1 MFRFFLSIFYTEAFK
16 CRWHSTNACKPFVL
30 RCNFKIRLKSL
41 TCSFV
46 DLLGPF
52 HISVLQPT
60 TVSMM
65 SFLGALWVGFM
76 ELNLPFSKVQLE
88 ANRTRAALVIMTG
101 GRGQNFPLAGSRSAL
116 TALCASHLRG
126 MTADAGLLHNFMF
139 QECADRT
146 LFSNRP
152 LPVSPLVS
160 LIRNKTQIPAQ
171 QCGQRP
177 YGTRLYI
184 VGYNHMDPPLPK
196 HIHLPVIL
204 TAELVSV
211 KRESTR
217 AQNKEGIKYL
227 LGNTHGQ

>member
-1 MFRFFLSIFYTEAFK
+1 
-16 CRWHSTNACKPFVL
+16 
-30 RCNFKIRLKSL
+30 
-41 TCSFV
+41 
-46 DLLGPF
+46 
-52 HISVLQPT
+52 
-60 TVSMM
+60 
-65 SFLGALWVGFM
+65 M
-76 ELNLPFSKVQLE
+76 ELNLPFNKVQLE
-88 ANRTRAALVIMTG
+88 ANRTCTALVIMTG
-101 GRGQNFPLAGSRSAL
+101 GRGQNFLLAGSCSAL
-116 TALCASHLRG
+116 TALFTSHLRG

-177 YGTRLYI
+177 YGARLYI
-184 VGYNHMDPPLPK
+184 ASYNHMDPPLPK

-211 KRESTR
+211 KREFMR
-217 AQNKEGIKYL
+217 AQNKEGIEYL
-227 LGNTHGQ
+227 LGNTQEQQSREPLWSSTLGMLEAAIRSLTTTRKRRRTLLSLKSNHVHRQKTMPLSPVPPKAFS